1 MLLQDQRLVTE
12 IFRTHKFTLTSC
24 SFQIIKLLG
33 VSVLGMSVPT
43 SNTQSYRSHTLAF
56 DALWGLM

>member
-12 IFRTHKFTLTSC
+12 NCRTPKFTLSSG

-33 VSVLGMSVPT
+33 VSVPGMSAPT
-43 SNTQSYRSHTLAF
+43 SNTQSYRSHTRAF
-56 DALWGLM
+56 DVLWGLM